1 MFDKDPKE
9 NLKKILIES
18 ARKNT
23 HMGSSTCVLLKFDDV
38 RENTI
43 KTTNL
48 GDSGYIILWPSPKN
62 CSSLEII
69 YKSSEQ

>member
-1 MFDKDPKE
+1 MFDGDPSL

-23 HMGSSTCVLLKFDDV
+23 FMGSSTCVLLKFDNRRD
-38 RENTI
+38 NTI

-48 GDSGYIILWPSPKN
+48 GDSGYIIL
-62 CSSLEII
+62 
-69 YKSSEQ
+69 